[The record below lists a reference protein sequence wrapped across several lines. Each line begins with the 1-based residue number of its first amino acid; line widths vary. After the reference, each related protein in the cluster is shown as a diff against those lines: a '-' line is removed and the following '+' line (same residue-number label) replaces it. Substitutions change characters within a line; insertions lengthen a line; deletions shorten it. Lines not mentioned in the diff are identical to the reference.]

1 MPSDG
6 VYNRFATKDA
16 FFITC
21 TLCDPKIRVA
31 KYSIKGGMSNFGRHI
46 RNDHANELAEV
57 QVQKQTNRP
66 NPFVEAAR
74 KRKADNLTCNTDSQD
89 CVVGRYNC

>member
-1 MPSDG
+1 M
-6 VYNRFATKDA
+6 
-16 FFITC
+16 
-21 TLCDPKIRVA
+21 A

-46 RNDHANELAEV
+46 RNDHAKELAEV
-57 QVQKQTNRP
+57 QVQKQTNRR